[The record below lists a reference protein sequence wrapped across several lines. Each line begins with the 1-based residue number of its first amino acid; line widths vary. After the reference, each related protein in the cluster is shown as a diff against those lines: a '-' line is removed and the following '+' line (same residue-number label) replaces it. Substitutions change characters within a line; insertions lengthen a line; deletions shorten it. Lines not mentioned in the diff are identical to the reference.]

1 MLKRMIYSCTPWRT
15 YPTFKVT
22 FGNNIIKLTLEEEYL
37 KISNKR
43 IYYENILKFGYKK
56 TYFYFFINKRTY
68 FILKTKKSRQISQI
82 IYERC
87 IFLLN
92 RDYLNSESDTEYETD
107 SSFSENFSPDHE
119 DRPPDYSSSEEDN
132 NLAESYLDNPLYPR
146 AILEN

>member
-56 TYFYFFINKRTY
+56 TYFYF
-68 FILKTKKSRQISQI
+68 
-82 IYERC
+82 
-87 IFLLN
+87 
-92 RDYLNSESDTEYETD
+92 
-107 SSFSENFSPDHE
+107 
-119 DRPPDYSSSEEDN
+119 
-132 NLAESYLDNPLYPR
+132 
-146 AILEN
+146 